1 MQTSNR
7 NGPVERHVP
16 GMTLNPR
23 QETIAGVFWLPL
35 ESWSLLGFR
44 KANVQF
50 TFKSLEIGKCS
61 HFCLHNVWFYLQF
74 NSGSL
79 RCHPC
84 SPKKFPSR
92 NSVGKM
98 GWGAGAG
105 YAGEGRKACLPA
117 LVQLN
122 KSFQG
127 ILIQALDQNDS
138 FLSCNPYCFIYEIH
152 INLGEWFRIFFFF
165 LKNVKSFYQQIHRSK
180 HLLDSHFCFPQRRA
194 SWLPL
199 TCSFIFKVRLQG
211 WCEAPSCTEVTDD
224 SVNYPE
230 CKGNLVHL

>member
-1 MQTSNR
+1 
-7 NGPVERHVP
+7 
-16 GMTLNPR
+16 MTLNPR
-23 QETIAGVFWLPL
+23 QETNVGVFWLPL

-74 NSGSL
+74 HSGSL

-98 GWGAGAG
+98 GGGAG

-122 KSFQG
+122 KSFKG

-138 FLSCNPYCFIYEIH
+138 FLSCSPYCFIYEIH
-152 INLGEWFRIFFFF
+152 INLGEWFRTSIFFFF
-165 LKNVKSFYQQIHRSK
+165 LKMLRVSISRYTGASICWTVISASLKGVLPGSHLHAVSFSRCVCRVGVKLPAALK
-180 HLLDSHFCFPQRRA
+180 
-194 SWLPL
+194 WLMTL
-199 TCSFIFKVRLQG
+199 
-211 WCEAPSCTEVTDD
+211 
-224 SVNYPE
+224 
-230 CKGNLVHL
+230 